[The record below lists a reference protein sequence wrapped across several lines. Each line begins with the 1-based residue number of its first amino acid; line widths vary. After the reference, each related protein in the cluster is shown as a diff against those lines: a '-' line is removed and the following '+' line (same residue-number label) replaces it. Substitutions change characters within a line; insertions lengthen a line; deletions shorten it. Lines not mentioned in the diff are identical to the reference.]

1 MAKPKLV
8 PFVKGSPLSSKYHYH
23 FQDEYG
29 QVVSRKYQKE
39 DTECLWFTGQ
49 YDPVSLQPNLEVQPL
64 EWVDVSLPF
73 QATMEFS
80 RFIYNASSV
89 GYQFKDVGSDK
100 IFYVTS
106 STMESLIPLLDKG
119 RISGAWLYQKTGS
132 VWHVIPA

>member
-8 PFVKGSPLSSKYHYH
+8 PFARGVPLSASYRYY
-23 FQDEYG
+23 FRDEFG
-29 QVVSRKYQKE
+29 EIVCRKYQEE
-39 DTECLWFTGQ
+39 DTEYLQPTGR
-49 YDPVSLQPNLEVQPL
+49 YDPVSLLPTYDVTPL

-80 RFIYNASSV
+80 VFIYNASSV
-89 GYQFKDVGSDK
+89 GYEFKEVGSDK
-100 IFYVTS
+100 TFYVTS

-119 RISGAWLYQKTGS
+119 RISGAWMYQKTGS